1 LKLADLYELFERVSR
16 IEDALQQKAG
26 PGTGWDYTFP
36 DGSTTKYQI
45 TNVRTSAELKDHF
58 ANLALWTWSIKDYFK
73 ALAKQ
78 HGTDPQDIEEFVNGD
93 PSLPICADLANF
105 LKHGQ
110 LKKSRSGRWPTVGE
124 PTYKIDVNP
133 TSVKS
138 ILFGAGG
145 LVRIDVAD
153 PQQVEISFKV
163 RSSKG
168 EILGDGLEYL
178 RDGIASWET
187 LRERFESAA

>member
-1 LKLADLYELFERVSR
+1 LKLADLYELFERISW
-16 IEDALQQKAG
+16 IENALQQKAG
-26 PGTGWDYTFP
+26 AGTGWDYTFP

-45 TNVRTSAELKDHF
+45 TNVKTPAQLKDLF
-58 ANLALWTWSIKDYFK
+58 ANLAVWTWSIKDYFK
-73 ALAKQ
+73 ALAEQ
-78 HGTDPQDIEEFVNGD
+78 QGTDPQAVEEFVNGD

-110 LKKSRSGRWPTVGE
+110 LNKSRSGRWPTIGE
-124 PTYKIDVNP
+124 STYKIDVNP

-145 LVRIDVAD
+145 LVTLDVAD

-163 RSSKG
+163 TFSKG
-168 EILGDGLEYL
+168 EILGDGLEIL